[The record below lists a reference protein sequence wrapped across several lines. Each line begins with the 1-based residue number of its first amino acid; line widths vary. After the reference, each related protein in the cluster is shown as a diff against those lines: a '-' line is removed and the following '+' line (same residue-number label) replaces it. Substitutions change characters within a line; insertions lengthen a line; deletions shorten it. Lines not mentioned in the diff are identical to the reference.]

1 MPTIF
6 IGLLALALML
16 WLAKSFAKADPQY
29 LLKVARAAGGI
40 VALAGAAFLGIRGE
54 LAVAVPLGITGLGL
68 LGYLPTGASGLF
80 HRNQKSSGQAS
91 QVRSN
96 FLVVA
101 LDHDTGAMTGEI
113 IAGRLAG
120 TKLDQLE
127 LSALVP
133 LLGEFDAESRDLLAA
148 YLDRRHPRWRE
159 DAQGDATAGG
169 SAARSGKMTKEEAYQ
184 ILGLEPGASAE
195 NISRA
200 HRGLMKK
207 LHPDQGGSTYLAA
220 RVNEAKDVLLR
231 RHR

>member
-1 MPTIF
+1 
-6 IGLLALALML
+6 ML
-16 WLAKSFAKADPQY
+16 WLAKSFAKADAKY
-29 LLKVARAAGGI
+29 LIRVGRTAGGI
-40 VALAGAAFLGIRGE
+40 VALAGAAFLGVRGQ
-54 LAVAVPLGITGLGL
+54 LSVAVPLGLTGLGL
-68 LGYLPTGASGLF
+68 LGFLPTGASGFF
-80 HRNQKSSGQAS
+80 HRGQKSAGQAS

-96 FLVVA
+96 FLVVE
-101 LDHDTGAMTGEI
+101 LDHDTGTMTGEI

-120 TKLDQLE
+120 TKLDTLE
-127 LSALVP
+127 LSTLVG
-133 LLGEFDAESRDLLAA
+133 LLGEFDVESRDLLAA

-159 DAQGDATAGG
+159 DAQGDAAAGSG
-169 SAARSGKMTKEEAYQ
+169 PARSGKMTKEEAYQ

-195 NISRA
+195 DISRA